1 MTLSSVSTSGDG
13 CRDGQPGQ
21 HLGDDD
27 GQQSS
32 GQSTSVAPV
41 RSWTVI
47 KTMVCPP
54 PLLRQAGCMLRM
66 ATAFG
71 NASLTVSVVPSS
83 VTLAFRRMSL
93 ACPEGLSSAE
103 LRRWVLEQLRKEGEP
118 LRWAITSADLSCG
131 TSTRSLE
138 VEAVLIQS

>member
-1 MTLSSVSTSGDG
+1 
-13 CRDGQPGQ
+13 
-21 HLGDDD
+21 
-27 GQQSS
+27 
-32 GQSTSVAPV
+32 
-41 RSWTVI
+41 
-47 KTMVCPP
+47 
-54 PLLRQAGCMLRM
+54 MLRM

-93 ACPEGLSSAE
+93 ACPEGLSSAD